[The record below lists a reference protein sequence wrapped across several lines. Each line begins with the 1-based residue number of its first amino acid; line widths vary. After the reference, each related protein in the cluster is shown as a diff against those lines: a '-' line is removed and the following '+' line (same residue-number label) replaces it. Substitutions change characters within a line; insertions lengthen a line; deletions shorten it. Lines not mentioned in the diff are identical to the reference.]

1 MTLEP
6 RPTTDPLLKP
16 FKLKHLTL
24 RNRIMSTSHACGLEE
39 GGLTLERYQAY
50 HVEKARGGLALTMFG
65 GSSNVSPD
73 SPSVFQQ
80 LYVGDDACIPHFRQF
95 ASRVHAEG
103 AYLMCQ
109 ITHLGRRGSAYAGH
123 FLPTISPSMTRE
135 TQHRSVAKEM
145 DEDDIARVI
154 RHYADAAWRCK
165 EGGLDGIETL
175 GGGHMMGQFLSPAMN
190 QRTDR
195 WGGSLENR
203 CRFPLAVYEAIR
215 ERVGDEFLVGFRFV
229 VDEGMGGEEG
239 LGFEESVEIARILEN
254 SGLIDFWNAIYGR
267 MDRAVN
273 LSLDNM
279 PGIESPMA
287 PWITK
292 AAAFKREMKLPVF
305 HAARIADLATARYAI
320 GEGLIDMVGMTRA
333 HIADP
338 HLVEK
343 LESGRAERVRPCV
356 GAQHCRGPSRPSCL
370 HNPATG
376 RETILPQRI
385 TRTKSAARH
394 AVVVGG
400 GPAGL
405 EAARVLAERGHKV
418 VLLEAANALGG
429 QVRLAAE
436 ASWRRDLIGIVDWR
450 AQELEHLSVDV
461 RLNTYAEPEDVLAV
475 APDIVIVATGG
486 VPGFGEIT
494 GAEHATSPWALI
506 DGSATPADRVLIYDS
521 TGRHTA
527 LVAAEKVRAAGKA
540 ARLVTLDD
548 HLGMDLDTPEQ
559 TFWKRRTYQIG
570 LPLVFDLR
578 MTGIERRGNALV
590 ARFIN
595 ELTDTVVEEEADQV
609 VVEHGT
615 EPVDDLWQK
624 LKSQSANAGVTDI
637 DALLAAKPQ
646 PRSNANG
653 RFELHRIGD
662 AVASRNIHAAI
673 YDALRLCHVM

>member
-1 MTLEP
+1 MTAASK
-6 RPTTDPLLKP
+6 DPLLQP
-16 FKLKHLTL
+16 FKLKHLSL

-50 HVEKARGGLALTMFG
+50 HVEKARGGIALSMFG

-80 LYVGDDACIPHFRQF
+80 LYVGDDRCIPHFQRF
-95 ASRVHAEG
+95 SGRMHAEG

-109 ITHLGRRGSAYAGH
+109 ITHLGRRGDAYAGH
-123 FLPTISPSMTRE
+123 FLPTISASATRE
-135 TQHRSVAKEM
+135 TQHRSFAKAM
-145 DEDDIARVI
+145 DEHDIARVI
-154 RHYADAAWRCK
+154 RQYADAAGRCK
-165 EGGLDGIETL
+165 DGGLDGIETL

-215 ERVGDEFLVGFRFV
+215 KRVGDDFLVGFRFV
-229 VDEGMGGEEG
+229 VDEGMGEEEG
-239 LGFEESVEIARILEN
+239 LGFEESLEIAQVLER

-287 PWITK
+287 PWLKK

-338 HLVEK
+338 HLVAK
-343 LESGRAERVRPCV
+343 LKQGEAERVRPCV
-356 GAQHCRGPSRPSCL
+356 GAQFCRGPSRPACL

-376 RETILPQRI
+376 RETQLPQRV
-385 TRTKSAARH
+385 TRAERPGLR

-436 ASWRRDLIGIVDWR
+436 ASWRRDLIGIVEWR
-450 AQELEHLSVDV
+450 AAELEHLGVEV
-461 RLNTYAEPEDVLAV
+461 RLNTYAEPADVRGLV
-475 APDIVIVATGG
+475 PDIVIVATGG
-486 VPGFGEIT
+486 VPDFGWLD
-494 GAEHATSPWALI
+494 GGEHATSAWSLA
-506 DGSATPADRVLIYDS
+506 DGSTPPAERVLVYDG
-521 TGRHTA
+521 TGRHA
-527 LVAAEKVRAAGKA
+527 AMVAAEKAHAAGKA
-540 ARLVTLDD
+540 VKLVTLDD
-548 HLGMDLDTPEQ
+548 HLCMDLTSAEQ
-559 TFWKRRTYQIG
+559 TFWKRRAAQMK

-578 MTGIERRGNALV
+578 LVGIARRGNALL
-590 ARFIN
+590 ARFSN
-595 ELTDTVVEEEADQV
+595 ELTDETVEEVADQIVVEQ
-609 VVEHGT
+609 GT
-615 EPVDDLWQK
+615 LPVCEVYDALREGSIND
-624 LKSQSANAGVTDI
+624 GVTDI
-637 DALLAAKPQ
+637 DALIAGNPQ
-646 PRSNANG
+646 PRLRDGKGYA
-653 RFELHRIGD
+653 LHRIGD
-662 AVASRNIHAAI
+662 AVSSRNIHAAI

>member
-1 MTLEP
+1 MT
-6 RPTTDPLLKP
+6 RPASPTDPLLQP

-50 HVEKARGGLALTMFG
+50 HVEKARGGIALSMFG
-65 GSSNVSPD
+65 GSSNIAPD

-80 LYVGDDACIPHFRQF
+80 LYVGDDRCIPHFQRF
-95 ASRVHAEG
+95 SERMHAEG

-109 ITHLGRRGSAYAGH
+109 ITHLGRRGDAYAGH
-123 FLPTISPSMTRE
+123 FLPTISASAARE
-135 TQHRSVAKEM
+135 TLHRSFAKEM
-145 DEDDIARVI
+145 DEHDIARVI
-154 RHYADAAWRCK
+154 RQYADAAGRCK
-165 EGGLDGIETL
+165 DGGLDGIETL

-215 ERVGDEFLVGFRFV
+215 KRVGDDFLVGFRFV
-229 VDEGMGGEEG
+229 VDEGMGEEEG
-239 LGFEESVEIARILEN
+239 LGFEASLEIAQVLER

-287 PWITK
+287 PWLAK
-292 AAAFKREMKLPVF
+292 AAAFKREMRLPVF

-343 LESGRAERVRPCV
+343 LKRGEAERVRPCV
-356 GAQHCRGPSRPSCL
+356 GSQFCRGPSRPACL

-376 RETILPQRI
+376 RETQLPQRV
-385 TRTKSAARH
+385 ARSKTPGLR
-394 AVVVGG
+394 AVVAGG

-429 QVRLAAE
+429 QVRLASE
-436 ASWRRDLIGIVDWR
+436 ASWRRDLIGIVEWR
-450 AQELEHLSVDV
+450 AAELAHLDVDV
-461 RLNTYAEPEDVLAV
+461 RLNTYAEPDDVRAF
-475 APDIVIVATGG
+475 APDIVVVATGG
-486 VPGFGEIT
+486 VPDFGWLQ
-494 GAEHATSPWALI
+494 GGEHATSAWSLI
-506 DGSATPADRVLIYDS
+506 DGSVAPAERVLVYDGS
-521 TGRHTA
+521 GRHTA
-527 LVAAEKVRAAGKA
+527 MVAAEKVAAAGKKVS
-540 ARLVTLDD
+540 LVTLDD
-548 HLGMDLDTPEQ
+548 HLCMDLTSPEQ
-559 TFWKRRTYQIG
+559 TFWKRRAHQLR
-570 LPLVFDLR
+570 LPLSFDLQLV
-578 MTGIERRGNALV
+578 GIARRGNALV
-590 ARFIN
+590 ARFSN
-595 ELTDTVVEEEADQV
+595 ELTNETVEEEADQI
-609 VVEHGT
+609 VVEQGT
-615 EPVDDLWQK
+615 LPVAEVYEALRSGSTND
-624 LKSQSANAGVTDI
+624 GVTDI
-637 DALLAAKPQ
+637 DALIAGQPQ
-646 PRSNANG
+646 PRLRDG
-653 RFELHRIGD
+653 KGYELHRIGD
-662 AVASRNIHAAI
+662 AVSSRNIHSAI